1 MASGSK
7 ETAVNTE
14 PVKVKSGDSLS
25 DLREASR
32 ALNEKII
39 EEKRKNDMPINSSL
53 GNPEV
58 DACNADGRNDLPDED
73 DA

>member
-1 MASGSK
+1 MPSGSK

-32 ALNEKII
+32 ALKEKII
-39 EEKRKNDMPINSSL
+39 EEKKRNDMPVNSSL
-53 GNPEV
+53 GDPEV
-58 DACNADGRNDLPDED
+58 DARNADGRNDVPLD
-73 DA
+73 DYE